1 MCAFAFKG
9 LGGNNSAP
17 STSPK
22 GDGLTGAISS
32 AEDAAD
38 ILFGKKIGNEGFKFS
53 GKFFACGCL
62 FFKYNAD
69 CTYANVSVDLQ
80 VRCKGR
86 D

>member
-38 ILFGKKIGNEGFKFS
+38 ILFGKKIGNEGFKF
-53 GKFFACGCL
+53 KFFAC
-62 FFKYNAD
+62 
-69 CTYANVSVDLQ
+69 
-80 VRCKGR
+80 
-86 D
+86 